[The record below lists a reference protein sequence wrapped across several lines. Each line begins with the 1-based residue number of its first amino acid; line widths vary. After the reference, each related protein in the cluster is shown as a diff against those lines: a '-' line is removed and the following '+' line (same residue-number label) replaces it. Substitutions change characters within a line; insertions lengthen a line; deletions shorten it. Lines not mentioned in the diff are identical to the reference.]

1 MQNMS
6 KIEKQIEMITV
17 DAAVKPGASGI
28 AMRIPDSPIKLTARE
43 REIWNHIASA
53 LYECKVARPVYGLS
67 LAVVARTVVEWQDAC
82 VELARYCRKNNGS
95 YIMETPNGYK
105 QPHPLYYI
113 ARDKKKELADWF
125 DAMGLRFVPFE
136 RTMRERLAADSQRD
150 LFEDPVEAYLE
161 SSPGAGEMMQ

>member
-1 MQNMS
+1 MS
-6 KIEKQIEMITV
+6 KTDKQISLIAV
-17 DAAVKPGASGI
+17 DAAVKPGAEGV
-28 AMRIPDSPIKLTARE
+28 AMRIPDAPVKLSARE
-43 REIWNHIASA
+43 REIWNHIANA

-67 LAVVARTVVEWQDAC
+67 LAVIARTVIEWQDAC
-82 VELARYCRKNNGS
+82 VELARYCRAHGGS

-113 ARDKKKELADWF
+113 ARDKKKELAEWC

-150 LFEDPVEAYLE
+150 LFDDPVKAYME
-161 SSPGAGEMMQ
+161 TQPGAGDALQ